1 MTWDVI
7 RGCSIS
13 PTQRWPQRTLRRR
26 ESAAAPAQLAELAR
40 QAAPGLL
47 VIYHQGGGVG
57 TDGLFND
64 MRARYSGHFAIA
76 RDLDVF

>member
-1 MTWDVI
+1 
-7 RGCSIS
+7 
-13 PTQRWPQRTLRRR
+13 
-26 ESAAAPAQLAELAR
+26 
-40 QAAPGLL
+40 LL

-57 TDGLFND
+57 TDGLFNG